1 MKCNEYDSVYV
12 AIYAKFN
19 ADWFKGV
26 RVSVYL
32 FVISYDISHG
42 KSFWPQ

>member
-12 AIYAKFN
+12 AIYAKF
-19 ADWFKGV
+19 ADWFKWV

-32 FVISYDISHG
+32 FVVSNDMLHG
-42 KSFWPQ
+42 